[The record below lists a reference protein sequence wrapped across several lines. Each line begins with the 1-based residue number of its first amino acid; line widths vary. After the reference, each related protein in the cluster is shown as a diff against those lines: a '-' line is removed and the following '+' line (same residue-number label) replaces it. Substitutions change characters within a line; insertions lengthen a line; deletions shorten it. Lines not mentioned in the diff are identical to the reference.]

1 MSDKNSV
8 IKNDQNDGISN
19 LFCKKNFSLYQ
30 FKEEWNELYDKN
42 EFNFEVIKQKCMNG
56 KLQGSYFR
64 SLCWRCL
71 LGILHKQP
79 VQWLCQ
85 LKTYRQHY
93 NEVCLEL
100 QHNPWNVNIDLSYD
114 NPLSQESEVRYFL
127 IIYLWK
133 KFKIIRSIIFRAYGK
148 NIFAMKS

>member
-1 MSDKNSV
+1 MGNIISRASCISCCVRAPKN
-8 IKNDQNDGISN
+8 
-19 LFCKKNFSLYQ
+19 
-30 FKEEWNELYDKN
+30 KN